1 MARDY
6 VWFAKEVEGLEV
18 GERGKISE
26 KFTVGVRVRVRVF
39 MCAQRQV
46 SSSENL
52 RD

>member
-18 GERGKISE
+18 GERRKISE
-26 KFTVGVRVRVRVF
+26 KFTVGVRVRVF